1 MAANRL
7 DPISAAWAK
16 LVSASYGQATDQV
29 EQAILGYTMET
40 YKQLFGSFKDG
51 FKTVYKDGFEKAL
64 PLQKQVLAQVN
75 LVTFSGV
82 KAIGAQQT
90 LGKKLYD
97 ADGKI
102 LSKEDFAKE
111 AQKLNKEYNIN
122 HLNAERQACIGGG
135 ISAGQWQQVQASKD
149 VYPYLRYQTV
159 GDAHVRPEHQALNGI
174 TKPVDDPFWQSYY
187 PPNGWNCRCH
197 AEPVMEGK
205 VTSDK
210 VVTSKVKEAKVPAAF
225 QTNPGISGQV
235 FNVDAVIMGSL
246 IDRRSLVKIVA
257 KVLERFGKFELKTH
271 SSGGLYLVH
280 PQALKQ
286 AAKSKNEM
294 AKWVREKDAMEQIIA
309 TGKQVLKLPES
320 SITGDPQPDLFDL
333 LDWSTAEIKHIDK
346 ATNLGRAIKTHLNSA
361 RKQKVKRVYVFM
373 GDDTGVSE
381 IKDAYAEYLRSDEG
395 RKEPFNNGRAMFFK
409 DGKPFWATP

>member
-1 MAANRL
+1 
-7 DPISAAWAK
+7 
-16 LVSASYGQATDQV
+16 
-29 EQAILGYTMET
+29 MET

-174 TKPVDDPFWQSYY
+174 TKPVDDPFWQSYF
-187 PPNGWNCRCH
+187 PPNGWNCRCN

-210 VVTSKVKEAKVPAAF
+210 VVSSKVKEAKVPSAF

-309 TGKQVLKLPES
+309 NGKHVLKLPEDS
-320 SITGDPQPDLFDL
+320 NSKDPQPDLFDL

-346 ATNLGRAIKTHLNSA
+346 ATNLGRAIKTQLNSA
-361 RKQKVKRVYVFM
+361 RKQGVKRVYIFM
-373 GDDTGVSE
+373 PDDATPADIIEGYKSYAGTPEGKKQPFGDGNAV
-381 IKDAYAEYLRSDEG
+381 
-395 RKEPFNNGRAMFFK
+395 FFK
-409 DGKPFWATP
+409 GGEPVYQSPPKR